1 LAKIA
6 LTSPNQRNSEE
17 RCGRPRAR
25 VVAQGN
31 GWTVLEIICTFGPR
45 DRPFEERH
53 AQHSI
58 SLVLGGTFQ
67 YRSPL
72 GRELMIPGSVL
83 LGNAGQ
89 SYECSHQHAVG
100 DRCLSFHFSPAH
112 FQSILAGFADS
123 VRPFPVPGLPAL
135 RSLSPV
141 FSQACAARLRQD
153 QIDWESIGLR
163 LATSALDAL
172 SERSR
177 SAGDDSPAAEARVTR
192 VVRMIEREY
201 DSDLQLA
208 TLAQEA
214 KLSRYHFLRLFLRL
228 TGLTPHQYVRRARL
242 RRAAGQM
249 IWSGSKVTEIALD
262 SGFGDI
268 SNFNHAFR
276 AEFGVSPRGYRMAY
290 LDMRKEI

>member
-1 LAKIA
+1 
-6 LTSPNQRNSEE
+6 
-17 RCGRPRAR
+17 
-25 VVAQGN
+25 
-31 GWTVLEIICTFGPR
+31 
-45 DRPFEERH
+45 
-53 AQHSI
+53 
-58 SLVLGGTFQ
+58 
-67 YRSPL
+67 
-72 GRELMIPGSVL
+72 
-83 LGNAGQ
+83 
-89 SYECSHQHAVG
+89 
-100 DRCLSFHFSPAH
+100 
-112 FQSILAGFADS
+112 
-123 VRPFPVPGLPAL
+123 
-135 RSLSPV
+135 
-141 FSQACAARLRQD
+141 
-153 QIDWESIGLR
+153 
-163 LATSALDAL
+163 
-172 SERSR
+172 
-177 SAGDDSPAAEARVTR
+177 
-192 VVRMIEREY
+192 MIEREY